1 MKNFESDVGTESTEL
16 LRLLVLN
23 VIDYAIMALD
33 TEGHVLTWNEGARRI
48 NGYEESEIIGQ
59 HFSIFYPE
67 KDRDSKPKRELEIA
81 REEGR
86 FEEEGWR
93 IRKDGT
99 PFWVNAV
106 VTPMYDDSNK
116 LIGYAKVT
124 RDLTE
129 RLAANELQRQTEEVF
144 RLMVDAVKDY
154 AIFLLTPE
162 GIVFTWNEGARRIN
176 GYEASEIVGKH
187 FSNFYTDEDRAKK
200 HPDEELDAAKSVG
213 SYQEEGWRVRK
224 DGTVFWASV
233 TITAVR
239 DAKGELR
246 GFAKVTRD
254 LTERRAYELE
264 LEAAR
269 DEALRASNLKSQF
282 VANVSHEVR
291 TPMAGIIGMAE
302 QLVED
307 ATLTED
313 QREAA
318 EHVFM
323 SSKRLLEVLNDLLDF
338 SKLEAGRVELEES
351 VFRIDMMFQEIVD
364 SIYSPA
370 TKKGLKITSVIDRK
384 LPKIFRGDEAKIRR
398 SLLNLSHNAVKF
410 TKDGTISI
418 SAILA
423 EQNSDNVLVKFEV
436 VDTGIGI
443 PQEVMDKLFE
453 PFVQADGTTRR
464 KFGGTGLG
472 LSITKRYVE
481 LMSGEIGLESKEDSG
496 STFWFTVPLKQVTQ

>member
-1 MKNFESDVGTESTEL
+1 MKNFEYEIGTQSTEL
-16 LRLLVLN
+16 MRMLVQN
-23 VIDYAIMALD
+23 VTDYAIIALD
-33 TEGHVLTWNEGARRI
+33 TSGHVLSWNEGARRI
-48 NGYEESEIIGQ
+48 NGYEESEILGQ

-67 KDRDSKPKRELEIA
+67 KDRDTKPSLELKTA
-81 REEGR
+81 LSEGR

-106 VTPMYDDSNK
+106 VTPIYDDSK
-116 LIGYAKVT
+116 QLIGFAKIT

-129 RLAANELQRQTEEVF
+129 RLAATELQRQTEEVF

-176 GYEASEIVGKH
+176 GYESSEIIGKH
-187 FSNFYTDEDRAKK
+187 FSEFYTQEDKARN
-200 HPDEELDAAKSVG
+200 HPEEELEQARRQGA
-213 SYQEEGWRVRK
+213 YQEEGWRIRK
-224 DGTVFWASV
+224 DGTTFWASV
-233 TITAVR
+233 TITAVH
-239 DAKGELR
+239 DGKGELR

-254 LTERRAYELE
+254 LTERRQAELE
-264 LEAAR
+264 LENAR
-269 DEALRASNLKSQF
+269 DEAIKASNLKSQF

-307 ATLTED
+307 ETLDAD

-351 VFRIDMMFQEIVD
+351 TFRPDMMFQEIVD
-364 SIYSPA
+364 SIYSLA
-370 TKKGLKITSVIDRK
+370 RKKGLQVTSTLDPS
-384 LPKIFRGDEAKIRR
+384 LPKILKGDEAKIRR
-398 SLLNLSHNAVKF
+398 AMLNLSHNAVKF
-410 TKDGTISI
+410 TKEGKIAV
-418 SAILA
+418 SAELVERDA
-423 EQNSDNVLVKFEV
+423 DDVVVKFQV
-436 VDTGIGI
+436 IDTGIGI
-443 PQEVMDKLFE
+443 SPEAREKLFE
-453 PFVQADGTTRR
+453 PFVQADGTVRR

-472 LSITKRYVE
+472 LSITKRYVD
-481 LMSGEIGLESKEDSG
+481 LMSGQIGLDTQEDSG
-496 STFWFTVPLKQVTQ
+496 STFWFTVPLKVAQ